1 MSNLKAKKY
10 LNEIEKHFEFTVN
23 GTTFKQV
30 GVKRDSKGEFDLIL
44 IKNLDKGSYKYIQ
57 RETLENIISL

>member
-1 MSNLKAKKY
+1 MKASKTNKY
-10 LNEIEKHFEFTVN
+10 LNELEKHFEFTIN

-44 IKNLDKGSYKYIQ
+44 IKNLDKGSFKYIQ
-57 RETLENIISL
+57 RATLENIISL

>member
-1 MSNLKAKKY
+1 MKASKTKKY
-10 LNEIEKHFEFTVN
+10 LNEFENHFEFTVN
-23 GTTFKQV
+23 GTKFKQV

-57 RETLENIISL
+57 RATLENIISL